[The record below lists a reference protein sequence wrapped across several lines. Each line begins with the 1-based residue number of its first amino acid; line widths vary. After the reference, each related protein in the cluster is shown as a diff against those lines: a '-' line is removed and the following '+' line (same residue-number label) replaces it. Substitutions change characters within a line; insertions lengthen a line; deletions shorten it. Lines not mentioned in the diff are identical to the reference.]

1 LRILFILYLLFT
13 SLSAL
18 AQTVPANFVMLD
30 TMKLI
35 KLDIRYKTANN
46 FTGEAL
52 YPSDWRTY
60 LHPLA
65 AERLA
70 KAAAIMKVKEPRLT
84 LVVLDATRPVS
95 IQKKLYE
102 KVRGTPLARYVSSSG
117 GTSMHNYGLA
127 LDCTIIDETGKE
139 LDMGTKYDDFTALSE
154 PRYEEKHLKEGKLTQ
169 EQYLN
174 RRFLREVMRKA
185 GLRPIQNEWWHFEA
199 VRKTELGGGIRWW
212 SNKIIQ

>member
-1 LRILFILYLLFT
+1 MLFT

-30 TMKLI
+30 TVPLV

-46 FTGEAL
+46 FTGEAQ
-52 YPSDWRTY
+52 YPSDWKTY

-65 AERLA
+65 AERVA
-70 KAAAIMKVKEPRLT
+70 KAAVIMKAMEPRLT

-154 PRYEEKHLKEGKLTQ
+154 PRFEKKHLKEGKLTQ

-174 RRFLREVMRKA
+174 RIFLREVMRKA

-199 VRKTELGGGIRWW
+199 VRKTELGGRY
-212 SNKIIQ
+212 KVVE

>member
-1 LRILFILYLLFT
+1 MIRLILLLLLAS
-13 SLSAL
+13 SLK
-18 AQTVPANFVMLD
+18 AQTVPSNFVLLD

-35 KLDIRYKTANN
+35 KLDIRYKTASN
-46 FTGEAL
+46 FTGEQQ
-52 YPSDWRTY
+52 YPSDWKTY

-70 KAAAIMKVKEPRLT
+70 KAAMVMKAMEPRLT
-84 LVVLDATRPVS
+84 LVILDATRPVS
-95 IQKKLYE
+95 VQKKLYQ
-102 KVRGTPLARYVSSSG
+102 KVRDTPLARYVSSSG
-117 GTSMHNYGLA
+117 GTSIHNYGLA
-127 LDCTIIDETGKE
+127 VDCTIIDETGKE
-139 LDMGTKYDDFTALSE
+139 LDMGTKYDEFTPLSE

-199 VRKTELGGGIRWW
+199 VRKTELGG
-212 SNKIIQ
+212 KYKVVE

>member
-1 LRILFILYLLFT
+1 MIRLLLLLLLT
-13 SLSAL
+13 VSLK
-18 AQTVPANFVMLD
+18 AQTVPANFVLLD
-30 TMKLI
+30 TVAFI

-46 FTGEAL
+46 FTGEQQ
-52 YPSDWRTY
+52 YPTDWKTY
-60 LHPLA
+60 LHPLT
-65 AERLA
+65 AERVV
-70 KAAAIMKVKEPRLT
+70 KAAVVMKAMEPRLT

-139 LDMGTKYDDFTALSE
+139 LDMGTKYDEFTPLSE
-154 PRYEEKHLKEGKLTQ
+154 PRFEQKHLKEGKLTQ

-174 RRFLREVMRKA
+174 RIFLREVMRKA

-199 VRKTELGGGIRWW
+199 VRKTELGGRY
-212 SNKIIQ
+212 KVVE

>member
-199 VRKTELGGGIRWW
+199 VRKTELGGRY
-212 SNKIIQ
+212 KVVE

>member
-1 LRILFILYLLFT
+1 MRITVLAVIVLFST
-13 SLSAL
+13 TVS
-18 AQTVPANFVMLD
+18 AQTVPAGFVMFD
-30 TMKLI
+30 TVRSI

-46 FTGEAL
+46 FTGSAL
-52 YPSDWRTY
+52 YPAEWKTY

-65 AERLA
+65 AERLI
-70 KAAAIMKVKEPRLT
+70 KAAMILKAKEPRLT

-127 LDCTIIDETGKE
+127 LDCTIIEETGKE
-139 LDMGTKYDDFTALSE
+139 LDMGTKYDEFIPLSE
-154 PRYEEKHLKEGKLTQ
+154 PRFEEKHLKEGKLTQ

-174 RRFLREVMRKA
+174 RRFLREVMRQA

-199 VRKTELGGGIRWW
+199 VRKKELNG
-212 SNKIIQ
+212 KYKVVE

>member
-1 LRILFILYLLFT
+1 MNFFLILCLLFVSST
-13 SLSAL
+13 VH
-18 AQTVPANFVMLD
+18 AQTVPANFVLLD
-30 TMKLI
+30 TIPLI
-35 KLDIRYKTANN
+35 KIDIRYKTTNN
-46 FTGEAL
+46 FTGEQQ
-52 YPSDWRTY
+52 YPSDWKTY

-65 AERLA
+65 AERVT
-70 KAAAIMKVKEPRLT
+70 KAAAVMKVMEPRLT

-139 LDMGTKYDDFTALSE
+139 LDMGTKYDEFTALSE
-154 PRYEEKHLKEGKLTQ
+154 PRFEEKHLKEGKLTD

-174 RRFLREVMRKA
+174 RLFLREVMRKA

-199 VRKTELGGGIRWW
+199 VRKTELGGRY
-212 SNKIIQ
+212 KVVE